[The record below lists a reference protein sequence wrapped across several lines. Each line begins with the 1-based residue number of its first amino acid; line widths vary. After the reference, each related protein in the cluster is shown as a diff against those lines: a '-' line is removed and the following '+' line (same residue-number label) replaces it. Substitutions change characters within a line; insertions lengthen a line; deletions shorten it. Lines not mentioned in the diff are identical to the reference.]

1 MISDPMDEIIELL
14 EKAGFTDGWAISGGV
29 LILWE
34 HDAEP
39 PAPLT
44 RPTDATTDSANR
56 PTE

>member
-1 MISDPMDEIIELL
+1 MIEDPTAKLL
-14 EKAGFTDGWAISGGV
+14 RDAGFTDGWAIAGDV

-44 RPTDATTDSANR
+44 RPTDATTDSASH
-56 PTE
+56 PAQ